1 MSDLAVRSRKTY
13 LLLPSAS
20 LTVVCLFCLLGLV
33 IAAAIVPMIPPDD
46 ISWVLSHIE

>member
-1 MSDLAVRSRKTY
+1 MSELVARSTKIDPLFPPT
-13 LLLPSAS
+13 P

-33 IAAAIVPMIPPDD
+33 ITAAIVSMIPPED